1 MEGSLTPA
9 AAVLG
14 ITNATADFLAPSGI
28 RVNDIAPAIVNSPM
42 SMASG
47 RDVYFKEELEGQS
60 MFPRRF
66 TEPREIAEGI
76 LFLLEH
82 PMMNAFH
89 LKVDAGWRQI
99 SDWSSGQDPRVRH
112 PWVE

>member
-1 MEGSLTPA
+1 MLTP

-14 ITNATADFLAPSGI
+14 ITNAAADFLAPCGI
-28 RVNDIAPAIVNSPM
+28 RVNDVAPAIVESPM

-47 RDVYFKEELEGQS
+47 RDVYFARELEAQS

-66 TEPREIAEGI
+66 TRPAEIAEAI
-76 LFLLEH
+76 VFLLEH
-82 PMMNAFH
+82 PMMNAHH
-89 LKVDAGWRQI
+89 LKVDAGWRQS
-99 SDWSSGQDPRVRH
+99 SDWSSDPRKRH